1 MAGTTELVQSNG
13 IFHGLPVYPKDV
25 TNLTAIVTGATGIS
39 GYHML
44 KVLCA
49 APERWSKIY
58 TLSRRPPPDYFFK
71 ELGDGADRIQHVE
84 ADFLADPEILAKT
97 LKDTVDKV

>member
-1 MAGTTELVQSNG
+1 MAGTTEQVRSEG
-13 IFHGLPVYPKDV
+13 IYHGLPVYSRDV
-25 TNLTAIVTGATGIS
+25 KNLTAIVTGATGIS

-49 APERWSKIY
+49 SPERWSKIY

-71 ELGDGADRIQHVE
+71 ELGDGASRIQHVE
-84 ADFLADPEILAKT
+84 ADFLADPKSLAKT